1 MGASLLENSYWSAK
15 CFLLVKL
22 TCTKVPEDDVKW
34 SCMLCLGCM
43 LALVFQTQTLI
54 PKHAF
59 DFSKPNIPL
68 SKLNL
73 FCPLKLCIQHC
84 FCGISMFWT
93 KVQPCTFSLRLKH
106 SDVGGKMCF
115 LHIFGAAAWTVWN
128 LVGVH
133 CFLYKLLLQFHTWW
147 IWNAI
152 SWRWTFR
159 VTNGRVSGKPIL
171 GRDCKQV
178 IGELLPVNLLERH
191 YMWNIGELLPG
202 QLIGDALQVNYWRTI
217 ANELIGEAL
226 QVNYWR
232 AIASQLLERHCN
244 WDIANFWQVNYWR
257 STAGNPLRDCNVS
270 IGQIFHFTCSKDTV
284 GQHWGI
290 YCCSN
295 AVQLC
300 NGSW

>member
-54 PKHAF
+54 PNHAF

-128 LVGVH
+128 LVGMH
-133 CFLYKLLLQFHTWW
+133 CFLYKLLLQFRAWW

-171 GRDCKQV
+171 GRNCKQI
-178 IGELLPVNLLERH
+178 IGELLPVNLYWRGTTCEILESYCQVNLLEMHCR
-191 YMWNIGELLPG
+191 WTIGELLPMN
-202 QLIGDALQVNYWRTI
+202 LLERHCRWTIGELLQANFWRGTAI
-217 ANELIGEAL
+217 EILQSFGKSTIGEAL
-226 QVNYWR
+226 Q
-232 AIASQLLERHCN
+232 AIPWEIAMSLLDKYFMSPAAR
-244 WDIANFWQVNYWR
+244 
-257 STAGNPLRDCNVS
+257 TL
-270 IGQIFHFTCSKDTV
+270 
-284 GQHWGI
+284 
-290 YCCSN
+290 
-295 AVQLC
+295 
-300 NGSW
+300 